1 MKLHKIVLSWYIYF
15 ETFRVGRW
23 RCRRR
28 WRQRSWMER
37 VLIVTLWCALNLNCS
52 TFTVWLLRGGW
63 WCCHFFWMVS
73 LSNSTTEWWLIICWT
88 WVLQQQRRPVMLLLL
103 LRVAPPGGVLF
114 MFITH
119 FLPISSVANFIFV
132 CSALCW
138 MAGLVDRGKKNQI
151 DNKYNLMWK
160 LSRKNKI

>member
-1 MKLHKIVLSWYIYF
+1 MV
-15 ETFRVGRW
+15 
-23 RCRRR
+23 
-28 WRQRSWMER
+28 R
-37 VLIVTLWCALNLNCS
+37 VLIVTVWCALNLNCS
-52 TFTVWLLRGGW
+52 TFTVWLLRAGG

-88 WVLQQQRRPVMLLLL
+88 WVLRQQRRPVMMLLL

-119 FLPISSVANFIFV
+119 FLPNSFEANFIFV

-138 MAGLVDRGKKNQI
+138 MAGLVDRRKKNQI
-151 DNKYNLMWK
+151 GNIYNITLTWCECWAKKNPWNKKQAADQELRWK
-160 LSRKNKI
+160 SH